1 MLRIGVAAVLLFA
14 LLQGPT
20 SRSTLVYASTDDRAI
35 ALVRSAIEKM
45 GGEEKLRSLQS
56 IQIERIG
63 HSYSIE
69 QSERPE
75 GPWLVN
81 YEQIADLR
89 DYGNQRLR
97 RTTQTRSIQATQW
110 SPAIALKVADGAA
123 ALQFGER
130 TGPAQASDLAEAEEN
145 LA

>member
-1 MLRIGVAAVLLFA
+1 MLRITVIAVLLFA
-14 LLQGPT
+14 LLDGST
-20 SRSTLVYASTDDRAI
+20 SRSTLVYASTNDRAI

-56 IQIERIG
+56 VQIERIG

-81 YEQIADLR
+81 YELTLEAFPCR
-89 DYGNQRLR
+89 H
-97 RTTQTRSIQATQW
+97 ATQFFAA
-110 SPAIALKVADGAA
+110 SPQKRRIYVATTFHEF
-123 ALQFGER
+123 Q
-130 TGPAQASDLAEAEEN
+130 DLEAFVCRKCKLEVKSCRKFKRV
-145 LA
+145 